1 MVEKLD
7 ICRMNELSEYI
18 VLDYLKQQRI
28 SPKNIICVDI
38 EGLAR
43 DYFGLEVLFESIVEE
58 DMGKAA
64 FSANGER
71 PLMVFRDGKPEK
83 VIFTDK
89 QIILDKYYKRSENYA
104 ARRFVLGHEVGHK
117 ILSQVAPE
125 HAKGNYHVIFDSERI
140 YYMDEIREMFHISET
155 QANQMSAALLLPVFL
170 LKATLKRVMNAAKF
184 TVYGDYQM
192 LPKDSHLHK
201 QMADDLGVTTKTL
214 FIRLKNC
221 NLIEYRDIG
230 EYAKMMLEKKG

>member
-1 MVEKLD
+1 MVERLD
-7 ICRMNELSEYI
+7 INRINELSDYI

-28 SPKNIICVDI
+28 SPKDIICVDI

-43 DYFGLEVLFESIVEE
+43 DYFGLEVLFESIAEE
-58 DMGKAA
+58 DMGKTA
-64 FSANGER
+64 FSANGEK
-71 PLMVFRDGKPEK
+71 PLTVFRDGKPTR
-83 VIFTDK
+83 VVFSDK
-89 QIILDKYYKRSENYA
+89 QIVLDKYYKRSENYA

-125 HAKGNYHVIFDSERI
+125 HAKGNYHVIFDSERV

-155 QANQMSAALLLPVFL
+155 QANQMSAALLMPVFL
-170 LKATLKRVMNAAKF
+170 VKATLKRVMNASKF
-184 TVYGDYQM
+184 PVYGDYQM
-192 LPKDSHLHK
+192 LPKDSCLLK

-221 NLIEYRDIG
+221 NLIDSKDIR
-230 EYAKMMLEKKG
+230 EYARIMLDK